1 MAHHVTFPPS
11 VAPGLGHLLGEG
23 FQEDLAQHR
32 RGQQHRSAMTTEALQ
47 QLLQGGPAWAD
58 GMW

>member
-1 MAHHVTFPPS
+1 MAHHVTFPPCS
-11 VAPGLGHLLGEG
+11 APGLGHLLGEG

-32 RGQQHRSAMTTEALQ
+32 RGQQHDAVTTEALQ